1 MFLNRHRL
9 LTHYLHVLLV
19 DVVPQVGEL
28 PVTVRAGLG
37 LAAAARTGAL
47 HTRVRDCQ
55 NRWIVCSSNGNQNSY
70 LLPHLDLAGAELSQ
84 LLQLVGG
91 VAQLGVGVGQLQ
103 ITEVRCCIYCR
114 YHGYC
119 RYCG

>member
-1 MFLNRHRL
+1 M
-9 LTHYLHVLLV
+9 
-19 DVVPQVGEL
+19 
-28 PVTVRAGLG
+28 TVRAGLG

-47 HTRVRDCQ
+47 HT
-55 NRWIVCSSNGNQNSY
+55 IVIEIVKTGGSFAALIATKSLIC
-70 LLPHLDLAGAELSQ
+70 LPHLDLAGAELAQ

-103 ITEVRCCIYCR
+103 MPEVRYYCR

-119 RYCG
+119 RYYGLLIDTHR